1 MEDVRVRPR
10 MRDVEDLVWL
20 EAHRHPK
27 RVRWWPTFLVD
38 MALGVGLALGLV
50 GIVILFL
57 ARFYG

>member
-1 MEDVRVRPR
+1 MPR

-38 MALGVGLALGLV
+38 MALGVGLALFLV
-50 GIVILFL
+50 GVVIGVL
-57 ARFYG
+57 ARVYG